1 MATADP
7 SPTTSAGATGA
18 SAGRADPFIGKT
30 IFDAQYEIQERIG
43 AGGMGAVYKAFQPE
57 MNRFVAV
64 KVLHAR
70 LTGRQDLAARFRRE
84 ARAMSHLSHPNTVRV
99 LHFGEIEG
107 GVLCIVMELLEGK
120 NLHGVVRSSGP
131 LAPARALRIVAQ
143 AAFALDEAHLSGII
157 HRDLKPENLFVCAKG
172 PTNDFVKVLDF
183 GLAKVSPREVGPESI
198 QLTKEGMVF
207 GTPEFMSPEQ
217 AQALPLS
224 PASDVYAL
232 AVILY
237 ETLTGKLPFDAR
249 SPNDFLK
256 MHASAPP
263 IPLDER
269 VDGLKFPQA
278 LVQLVERALAKR
290 PEDRFSSAAEFGDA
304 LLALAT
310 DISLPSSISLLP
322 ASAPPAA
329 TSVAASAKLPD
340 LRGSSETDAEPV
352 PRGQSGIRQ
361 RSVPAPALAA
371 APPALAPE
379 PVAAPA
385 PRSTIPSYVLFF
397 AGLAIGIG
405 AAAVLFR
412 H

>member
-7 SPTTSAGATGA
+7 SPTTSTSATGA
-18 SAGRADPFIGKT
+18 SAGRSDPFIGKT
-30 IFDAQYEIQERIG
+30 IFDGQYEIQERIG

-57 MNRFVAV
+57 MNRSVAV

-70 LTGRQDLAARFRRE
+70 LAGRQDLAARFRRE

-99 LHFGEIEG
+99 LQFGEIEE

-120 NLHGVVRSSGP
+120 NLHGVVRSGGP

-237 ETLTGKLPFDAR
+237 EALTGKLPFDAR

-263 IPLDER
+263 IPVDER
-269 VDGLKFPQA
+269 VDGLKFPKA
-278 LVQLVERALAKR
+278 LVQLIERALAKR
-290 PEDRFSSAAEFGDA
+290 PEERFASAASFGDA
-304 LLALAT
+304 LLALANE
-310 DISLPSSISLLP
+310 ISLPSAISLLP
-322 ASAPPAA
+322 ASSPPEA
-329 TSVAASAKLPD
+329 TAGASTAKLAD
-340 LRGSSETDAEPV
+340 LRGSSETDAGPIS
-352 PRGQSGIRQ
+352 RGQSGIRE
-361 RSVPAPALAA
+361 RSLAPAAPALAQAPA
-371 APPALAPE
+371 APPA
-379 PVAAPA
+379 A
-385 PRSTIPSYVLFF
+385 PRSAIPSYVLFF

-405 AAAVLFR
+405 AAALLFR

>member
-99 LHFGEIEG
+99 LHFGEIEE

-269 VDGLKFPQA
+269 VDGLKFPKA

-405 AAAVLFR
+405 AAALLFR